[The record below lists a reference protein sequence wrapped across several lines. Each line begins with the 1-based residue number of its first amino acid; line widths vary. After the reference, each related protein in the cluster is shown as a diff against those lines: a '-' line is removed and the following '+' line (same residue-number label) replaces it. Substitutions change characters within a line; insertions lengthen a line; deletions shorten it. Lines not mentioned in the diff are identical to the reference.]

1 MTLYSTAI
9 YRRLDFGINIPDESI
24 EGPGECVPQKE
35 VAESGPTR
43 KRKISEVLS
52 SEEDSNSVSFGG
64 KAVRR
69 SPRLAVKALKGLLE
83 KKQKKA
89 KELSQ
94 EQYLRELRT
103 SKEVQ
108 ILKKLEEEVYQLD
121 ASLHCEMEAI
131 SGHHQSAALSVYP
144 RKERTFS
151 EKLGTYHPVRLLFC
165 PSGHYKLQVFIHKTV
180 DEGQVDLNDRLSVE
194 RVIEVLRP
202 HSGFVMCPGISDYD
216 AIFADIRIQPSNVK
230 EELWPWRH
238 ISARKC
244 KLWHKPRKLDL
255 ADEMCD
261 ICSECRLARRQM
273 LVVRDRRTS
282 LLEEERIERQ
292 QASSKVR
299 LSCLS
304 PEAKY

>member
-9 YRRLDFGINIPDESI
+9 YRRLDFGINLPDESI
-24 EGPGECVPQKE
+24 EGPGECVPQRE
-35 VAESGPTR
+35 VAESGTTH

-69 SPRLAVKALKGLLE
+69 SRRLAVKALKGLLE

-94 EQYLRELRT
+94 EQYLRKLRT

-144 RKERTFS
+144 RKEKTFS
-151 EKLGTYHPVRLLFC
+151 EKLGKYHPVRLLFC
-165 PSGHYKLQVFIHKTV
+165 PSGHYK
-180 DEGQVDLNDRLSVE
+180 
-194 RVIEVLRP
+194 
-202 HSGFVMCPGISDYD
+202 
-216 AIFADIRIQPSNVK
+216 
-230 EELWPWRH
+230 
-238 ISARKC
+238 
-244 KLWHKPRKLDL
+244 
-255 ADEMCD
+255 
-261 ICSECRLARRQM
+261 
-273 LVVRDRRTS
+273 
-282 LLEEERIERQ
+282 
-292 QASSKVR
+292 
-299 LSCLS
+299 
-304 PEAKY
+304 